1 MLIIKPYGR
10 SLTERQQENVARRR
24 MTLRMPESAVRDI
37 SQLAAE
43 TPELLLAH
51 WISMI
56 DKIITKPKP
65 NGKASPD
72 QRRLRAGLAKAA
84 WDKLSATRLTA
95 DAKEK
100 LHPIWEWK
108 IHPYPASDEKR
119 KNEKTDYLKGRWYVR
134 FAGGADP
141 AKLTDADFKRIAGM
155 IDGHL
160 NELELRK
167 GPSSKPKRA
176 SRIAA
181 QAESIARNVHGER
194 EPASRE
200 WTDADWT
207 AFFAAGDVAAEIH
220 ATAKQETDNKS
231 KQRPNAKPTL
241 SRTHA
246 GKALYA
252 HYAKLFVENGA
263 VLSIDEAKTK
273 QTGLLALHT
282 AIKAAYKSILD
293 RKKVELK
300 HLPRDK
306 VELQTRMG
314 QQAQNRTLAELV
326 RLGKVIHYEASDG
339 ATGDSPKNV
348 MSYWPTADTIK
359 NSRFWLSDGQTEIK
373 RNEALVRVWKAVITL
388 ASQTLADWSG
398 GTIEIDILLAI
409 AEATVTTF
417 NKTAYE
423 EKCSLLFGVRR
434 DLFNAGDEQAHREIL
449 KAALEGWAQLRHN
462 SFHFMGRQG
471 FVDALQTQ
479 AGQLPAAGSVVE
491 KAIAELWKLDKAGR
505 VSRLIA
511 TLRGVHADYFFD
523 QDQLDQLA
531 GLVLPMPEER
541 LPIPRF
547 NRVPVRAAKV
557 WPRATAHRG
566 DGDVD
571 LGLPAPGKRKE
582 LLVPARQCQYT
593 ALKLAYERAFPQWM
607 EAQTAATL
615 NRWIKAAVDR
625 ATKASKINSNL
636 AQARMAVFGL
646 LADEEKLG
654 DFLDRITAE
663 TASEYRVQR
672 GYGHDAEK
680 AQEQA
685 EHLEELRCDVFAQG
699 FAAWLAEQK
708 LDWLCKLD
716 PAAAPPAEPT
726 SDLEKIAPP
735 LEPAD
740 ADSSQGAWQ
749 RHFYFLLHMVPVED
763 VSKLLHQL
771 RKWQVLETNAK
782 ATNATTQKIVKQ
794 AQYVLALYLDMHDA
808 SQDGGTQISVDAAF
822 RNLFE
827 QPADFDQLFHNLT
840 DLRTDKFVPVRGLR
854 EMQRFGVLKV
864 LLPVLKSRKISH
876 SDVEK
881 LAALEAGESKSPIA
895 IAQEARESLHALWVE
910 EENILS
916 DNNKKKYEAALE
928 TVTQHRHLAAHVRL
942 VNAVRLFR
950 LVQQVLARLADYA
963 GLWERDMYFVSLAL
977 VHQKGEQIGAV
988 FSKAGKHGNYLASGQ
1003 IVEAVRESTLKA
1015 DIEKLFGAGFLDND
1029 GTVKIRN
1036 TLAHFN
1042 MLRKTEPLDLTRLVT
1057 DTRALMAYDRKLK
1070 NAVSVSIK
1078 ELLEREGLDL
1088 SWRMENHKL
1097 EKAQIKS
1104 RQATHLGTTCI
1115 KEALHGEDF
1124 VRMVADVFASS
1135 PAAANPSP
1143 APPERTT
1150 KSQQKNHQNQ
1160 GRFRRR
1166 ARNSGRQNP

>member
-84 WDKLSATRLTA
+84 WDELSSKRLTA

-119 KNEKTDYLKGRWYVR
+119 KTDYLKGRWYVR

-141 AKLTDADFKRIAGM
+141 ATLTDADFKRIAGM

-207 AFFAAGDVAAEIH
+207 AFFSAGDVAKEIY
-220 ATAKQETDNKS
+220 AASKQETDKKS
-231 KQRPNAKPTL
+231 NQRRNAKPTL

-252 HYAKLFVENGA
+252 HYAKLFVEKGA
-263 VLSIDEAKTK
+263 LLTIEQAKTQK
-273 QTGLLALHT
+273 PGLLALHT

-339 ATGDSPKNV
+339 ATGDSPSN
-348 MSYWPTADTIK
+348 WPTADTIN

-373 RNEALVRVWKAVITL
+373 RNEALVRVWKQVITF

-398 GTIEIDILLAI
+398 GTVENDILLNI
-409 AEATVTTF
+409 DEAAGVNF
-417 NKTAYE
+417 NNDAFVA
-423 EKCSLLFGVRR
+423 KCDLLFGDHSDKFKGGNLEDRKLV
-434 DLFNAGDEQAHREIL
+434 L
-449 KAALEGWAQLRHN
+449 KAALQGWAQLRHN
-462 SFHFMGRQG
+462 SFHFKGRQG
-471 FVDALQTQ
+471 FVDALQPQ
-479 AGQLPAAGSVVE
+479 AGPLPAAGSATDE
-491 KAIAELWKLDKAGR
+491 AIAELWKLDKAGR

-547 NRVPVRAAKV
+547 NRVLVRAAKV
-557 WPRATAHRG
+557 WSHARAHWR
-566 DGDVD
+566 DGDVE

-607 EAQTAATL
+607 EAQSAATL
-615 NRWIKAAVDR
+615 NGWIKAAVDR

-726 SDLEKIAPP
+726 SDLEKIAQP

-771 RKWQVLETNAK
+771 RKWQVLETKAKATKAK
-782 ATNATTQKIVKQ
+782 ATNATTQVIVNQ

-808 SQDGGTQISVDAAF
+808 SQDGGKQISVDAAF

-827 QPADFDQLFHNLT
+827 QPADFDKLFRNPT
-840 DLRTDKFVPVRGLR
+840 DLKADKFVPVRGLR

-864 LLPVLKSRKISH
+864 LLPVLTSRKISH
-876 SDVEK
+876 SYVEK
-881 LAALEAGESKSPIA
+881 LAALEAGESSSRIA
-895 IAQEARESLHALWVE
+895 IAQEARESLHALWVKE
-910 EENILS
+910 KTKFS
-916 DNNKKKYEAALE
+916 DDNKMKYEAALE

-977 VHQKGEQIGAV
+977 VHQKGCKIATT
-988 FSKAGKHGNYLASGQ
+988 FPGKNDDGNFLENGQ
-1003 IVEAVRESTLKA
+1003 IVEAVRGSTLKA
-1015 DIEKLFGAGFLDND
+1015 DIEKLFGAGFLDNG

-1057 DTRALMAYDRKLK
+1057 DTRTLMAYDRKLK

-1078 ELLEREGLDL
+1078 ELLDREGLDL

-1150 KSQQKNHQNQ
+1150 
-1160 GRFRRR
+1160 
-1166 ARNSGRQNP
+1166 